1 MKRPTVYVVDDDA
14 ETRELLRTIG
24 QSLGLSV
31 ESFADGSR
39 FLRQFRPARAGCV
52 ILDARM
58 DTLSGLDVQ
67 EELAA
72 RKVAVPVIM
81 TTRHGD
87 VPTAVEAMKRGAF
100 DVIET
105 SFLPQRAAASIQRAI
120 AESRRAQRSRTAS
133 DKIRLCYARLT
144 HRERQIAELVAEGL
158 TSKGIAERLEICE
171 RTVEVYRSRVKS
183 KMRARNAADL
193 VRLMG
198 SVNWPQ
204 PENGQGR
211 V

>member
-1 MKRPTVYVVDDDA
+1 MKRPLVYVVDDDA
-14 ETRELLRTIG
+14 ETRDLLRTIG
-24 QSLGLSV
+24 QSLGLAV
-31 ESFADGSR
+31 ESFADGTR
-39 FLRQFRPARAGCV
+39 FLKQFRATRAGCV

-58 DTLSGLDVQ
+58 GTLSGLDVQ

-72 RKVAVPVIM
+72 RKVGVPVIM

-87 VPTAVEAMKRGAF
+87 VTTAVEAMRRGAF

-120 AESRRAQRSRTAS
+120 AKHRRAQRSRTAS

-144 HRERQIAELVAEGL
+144 HRERQIAELVVEGL

-171 RTVEVYRSRVKS
+171 RTVEIYRSRVKS

-193 VRLMG
+193 VRLMS

-204 PENGQGR
+204 ADNGQGR

>member
-14 ETRELLRTIG
+14 ETRDLLRTIG

-52 ILDARM
+52 ILDAWM

-87 VPTAVEAMKRGAF
+87 VSTAVEAMRRGAF

-105 SFLPQRAAASIQRAI
+105 SFLPQRAADSIQRAI
-120 AESRRAQRSRTAS
+120 AENRRAQRGRTAA

-183 KMRARNAADL
+183 KMQARNAADL

-198 SVNWPQ
+198 SVNWPP

-211 V
+211 A